1 MPNVTMRL
9 MLEAGVHFGHQ
20 TRFWNPQMSEY
31 IFGSRNKIH
40 IINLEKTLP
49 LYLEAVNALGKIA
62 ANRGSILFVG
72 TKRAA
77 RNIVSEEARRC
88 GMPYVSH
95 RWLGGM
101 LTNYKTIRQSI
112 SRLKEL
118 EEMSENGSFDRL
130 NKKEQLMLTREMDK
144 KEKVLGGIKDMKGLP
159 NAVFV
164 IDVGHEDIA
173 IKEANT
179 LGIPVFGIVDS
190 NNSPDGV
197 DYVIPGNDDAIKA
210 IQLYAQ
216 GIADAVI
223 EGRASAVIQRKE
235 EPAAKK
241 AAPKKAAAKPQPATE
256 RDKPVSEK
264 PVSDKPVE
272 EASAK
277 EEPAAE
283 EVSEAV
289 VEVKAEAIEVKTEAI
304 EVKTEADDVAV
315 IESSEAEPSETTDAA
330 AEKKAAVKK
339 TVAVKKKAAPKKKAA
354 VKKKAAPKKKAAAA
368 DTE

>member
-1 MPNVTMRL
+1 MRL

-20 TRFWNPQMSEY
+20 TRFWNPQMAEY

-49 LYLEAVNALGKIA
+49 LYNDAVNMIGKIA
-62 ANRGSILFVG
+62 ANRGTVLFIG

-77 RNIVSEEARRC
+77 RNIVTEEAQRC

-112 SRLKEL
+112 QRLKEL
-118 EEMSENGSFDRL
+118 EDMRDNGGFARL
-130 NKKEQLMLTREMDK
+130 NKKEQLMLSREMEK

-159 NAVFV
+159 DAVFV

-173 IKEANT
+173 VKEANT
-179 LGIPVFGIVDS
+179 LGIPVFGVVDS

-216 GIADAVI
+216 GVADAVI
-223 EGRASAVIQRKE
+223 EGRASAVIQRE
-235 EPAAKK
+235 
-241 AAPKKAAAKPQPATE
+241 APEAT
-256 RDKPVSEK
+256 P
-264 PVSDKPVE
+264 
-272 EASAK
+272 
-277 EEPAAE
+277 
-283 EVSEAV
+283 
-289 VEVKAEAIEVKTEAI
+289 
-304 EVKTEADDVAV
+304 
-315 IESSEAEPSETTDAA
+315 
-330 AEKKAAVKK
+330 
-339 TVAVKKKAAPKKKAA
+339 VKKKAAPKKKAA
-354 VKKKAAPKKKAAAA
+354 EKTEVAAAENTA
-368 DTE
+368 DTEEQE

>member
-1 MPNVTMRL
+1 MSNVSMRL

-49 LYLEAVNALGKIA
+49 LYTDAANAIGKIA
-62 ANRGSILFVG
+62 SNRGSVLFVG

-77 RNIVSEEARRC
+77 RNIVAEEAARC
-88 GMPYVSH
+88 SSPFVTH

-112 SRLKEL
+112 ARLKEL
-118 EEMSENGSFDRL
+118 EEMSENGGFDRL
-130 NKKEQLMLTREMDK
+130 NKKEQLMLTREMVK
-144 KEKVLGGIKDMKGLP
+144 KEKILGGIKDMKGLP
-159 NAVFV
+159 SAVFV

-173 IKEANT
+173 VKEANT

-190 NNSPDGV
+190 NNSPDGI

-223 EGRASAVIQRKE
+223 EGRASAVIQRSE
-235 EPAAKK
+235 EPKK
-241 AAPKKAAAKPQPATE
+241 AAPKKTAPKKAAAKPKVEAVNEEPAQE
-256 RDKPVSEK
+256 AAA
-264 PVSDKPVE
+264 E
-272 EASAK
+272 EAVAA
-277 EEPAAE
+277 EPAAE
-283 EVSEAV
+283 ESAVEAKTEAV
-289 VEVKAEAIEVKTEAI
+289 VAEVEEAAAPEA
-304 EVKTEADDVAV
+304 
-315 IESSEAEPSETTDAA
+315 AA
-330 AEKKAAVKK
+330 AEKKAAPKK
-339 TVAVKKKAAPKKKAA
+339 KATVKKKAAPKKKAA
-354 VKKKAAPKKKAAAA
+354 VKKKAAPKKKAAAKKDA
-368 DTE
+368 E

>member
-1 MPNVTMRL
+1 MSNISMRL

-49 LYLEAVNALGKIA
+49 LYNEAANAIGKIA
-62 ANRGSILFVG
+62 ANRGLIMFVG

-77 RNIVSEEARRC
+77 RQIMTEEATRC
-88 GMPYVSH
+88 GMPFVCH

-118 EEMSENGSFDRL
+118 EEMSQNGSFDRL
-130 NKKEQLMLTREMDK
+130 NKKEQLGLTREMAK

-159 NAVFV
+159 SAIFV

-179 LGIPVFGIVDS
+179 LGIPVFGVVDS

-216 GIADAVI
+216 GIADAII
-223 EGRASAVIQRKE
+223 EGRASAVIQRSE
-235 EPAAKK
+235 EAASAPKK
-241 AAPKKAAAKPQPATE
+241 VAPKKATPKHKADELPA
-256 RDKPVSEK
+256 
-264 PVSDKPVE
+264 
-272 EASAK
+272 
-277 EEPAAE
+277 
-283 EVSEAV
+283 EAV
-289 VEVKAEAIEVKTEAI
+289 VAEAAVTEEAVTQEVEAAPTE
-304 EVKTEADDVAV
+304 
-315 IESSEAEPSETTDAA
+315 
-330 AEKKAAVKK
+330 
-339 TVAVKKKAAPKKKAA
+339 VAVKKKAAVNKTV
-354 VKKKAAPKKKAAAA
+354 VKKKAAPKKKAAATDA
-368 DTE
+368 E

>member
-1 MPNVTMRL
+1 MSNISMRL

-49 LYLEAVNALGKIA
+49 LYNEAANAIGKIA
-62 ANRGSILFVG
+62 ANRGLIMFVG

-77 RNIVSEEARRC
+77 RQIMSEEAIRC
-88 GMPYVSH
+88 GMPFVCH

-118 EEMSENGSFDRL
+118 EEMSANGSFDRL
-130 NKKEQLMLTREMDK
+130 NKKEQLGLTREMAK

-159 NAVFV
+159 SAIFV

-216 GIADAVI
+216 GIADAII
-223 EGRASAVIQRKE
+223 EGRATAVIQRSE
-235 EPAAKK
+235 EAASAPKR
-241 AAPKKAAAKPQPATE
+241 AAPKRKADEVPAEAVVTEEVVTEEAVEVEAAPATE
-256 RDKPVSEK
+256 V
-264 PVSDKPVE
+264 
-272 EASAK
+272 AAK
-277 EEPAAE
+277 
-283 EVSEAV
+283 
-289 VEVKAEAIEVKTEAI
+289 
-304 EVKTEADDVAV
+304 
-315 IESSEAEPSETTDAA
+315 
-330 AEKKAAVKK
+330 KKAAVKK
-339 TVAVKKKAAPKKKAA
+339 TT
-354 VKKKAAPKKKAAAA
+354 VKKKAAPKKKAAATDA
-368 DTE
+368 E

>member
-1 MPNVTMRL
+1 MSNVSMRL

-77 RNIVSEEARRC
+77 RNIIAEEATRC
-88 GMPYVSH
+88 GMPFVSH

-101 LTNYKTIRQSI
+101 LTNYKTIRQSV

-118 EEMSENGSFDRL
+118 KEMSENGGFDRL
-130 NKKEQLMLTREMDK
+130 NKKEQLMLTREMIK

-159 NAVFV
+159 SAVFI

-216 GIADAVI
+216 GIADAII
-223 EGRASAVIQRKE
+223 EGRASAVIARKV
-235 EPAAKK
+235 EPTPDKVK
-241 AAPKKAAAKPQPATE
+241 AAPVKAK
-256 RDKPVSEK
+256 VSSK
-264 PVSDKPVE
+264 TE
-272 EASAK
+272 EA
-277 EEPAAE
+277 EPVPQEAVEKVAT
-283 EVSEAV
+283 EAV
-289 VEVKAEAIEVKTEAI
+289 VEEVTEI
-304 EVKTEADDVAV
+304 T
-315 IESSEAEPSETTDAA
+315 AEP
-330 AEKKAAVKK
+330 EKK
-339 TVAVKKKAAPKKKAA
+339 VAVKKKAAPKKKT
-354 VKKKAAPKKKAAAA
+354 VA
-368 DTE
+368 DAE

>member
-1 MPNVTMRL
+1 MSNVSMRL

-20 TRFWNPQMSEY
+20 TRFWNPQMAEY
-31 IFGSRNKIH
+31 IFGARNKIH

-49 LYLEAVNALGKIA
+49 LYNDAVNAIGKIA
-62 ANRGSILFVG
+62 SQRGTILFVG

-77 RNIVSEEARRC
+77 RKIISEEAQRC

-112 SRLKEL
+112 QRLKEL
-118 EEMSENGSFDRL
+118 EEMSQNGGFDRL
-130 NKKEQLMLTREMDK
+130 NKKEQLMLTREMEK

-159 NAVFV
+159 DAVFI

-173 IKEANT
+173 VKEANT
-179 LGIPVFGIVDS
+179 LGIPVFGVVDS
-190 NNSPDGV
+190 NNSPDGI

-223 EGRASAVIQRKE
+223 EGRASAVIQQAE
-235 EPAAKK
+235 EAPAPKK
-241 AAPKKAAAKPQPATE
+241 AAPKKAAPRRKVATA
-256 RDKPVSEK
+256 
-264 PVSDKPVE
+264 E
-272 EASAK
+272 ETAEAAA

-283 EVSEAV
+283 
-289 VEVKAEAIEVKTEAI
+289 
-304 EVKTEADDVAV
+304 
-315 IESSEAEPSETTDAA
+315 
-330 AEKKAAVKK
+330 KAAPAEQATEEKE
-339 TVAVKKKAAPKKKAA
+339 AAAPKKKAA
-354 VKKKAAPKKKAAAA
+354 VKKKAAAKKKAAPKKKAAAA
-368 DTE
+368 EDAE

>member
-1 MPNVTMRL
+1 MSNVSMRL

-20 TRFWNPQMSEY
+20 TRFWNPQMSDY

-49 LYLEAVNALGKIA
+49 LYIEAVNALGKIA

-77 RNIVSEEARRC
+77 RNIVSEEAQRC

-179 LGIPVFGIVDS
+179 LGIPVSVLL
-190 NNSPDGV
+190 
-197 DYVIPGNDDAIKA
+197 
-210 IQLYAQ
+210 IQIIHLMALIMLFRVMMMRLKRYSYML
-216 GIADAVI
+216 
-223 EGRASAVIQRKE
+223 RALQM
-235 EPAAKK
+235 P
-241 AAPKKAAAKPQPATE
+241 
-256 RDKPVSEK
+256 
-264 PVSDKPVE
+264 
-272 EASAK
+272 
-277 EEPAAE
+277 
-283 EVSEAV
+283 
-289 VEVKAEAIEVKTEAI
+289 
-304 EVKTEADDVAV
+304 
-315 IESSEAEPSETTDAA
+315 
-330 AEKKAAVKK
+330 
-339 TVAVKKKAAPKKKAA
+339 
-354 VKKKAAPKKKAAAA
+354 
-368 DTE
+368 

>member
-1 MPNVTMRL
+1 MRL

-62 ANRGSILFVG
+62 ADRGSILFVG

-77 RNIVSEEARRC
+77 RKIMSEEAERC
-88 GMPYVSH
+88 GMPFVSH

-118 EEMSENGSFDRL
+118 EEMAENGSFDRL
-130 NKKEQLMLTREMDK
+130 NKKEQLMLTREMIK

-159 NAVFV
+159 NAIFV

-173 IKEANT
+173 VKEANT

-190 NNSPDGV
+190 NNSPDGI

-241 AAPKKAAAKPQPATE
+241 AAPKKAAPKRKVEAAPATE
-256 RDKPVSEK
+256 TVAEAATEAKAPATPAEE
-264 PVSDKPVE
+264 PVE
-272 EASAK
+272 AK
-277 EEPAAE
+277 A
-283 EVSEAV
+283 
-289 VEVKAEAIEVKTEAI
+289 EVKAEAKTEVKA
-304 EVKTEADDVAV
+304 
-315 IESSEAEPSETTDAA
+315 EAEVVE
-330 AEKKAAVKK
+330 EKKAAVKK
-339 TVAVKKKAAPKKKAA
+339 KAAPKKKAAVKKKAAPKKKAA
-354 VKKKAAPKKKAAAA
+354 VKKKAAPKKKAAADEA
-368 DTE
+368 E

>member
-1 MPNVTMRL
+1 MRL

-20 TRFWNPQMSEY
+20 TRFWNPQMSPY
-31 IFGSRNKIH
+31 IYGSRNKIH

-49 LYLEAVNALGKIA
+49 LYLDAVNALGKIA

-77 RNIVSEEARRC
+77 RTIVAEEAQRC
-88 GMPYVSH
+88 SMPYVSH

-101 LTNYKTIRQSI
+101 LTNFKTIRQSI

-118 EEMSENGSFDRL
+118 EEMSVNGSFRRL
-130 NKKEQLMLTREMDK
+130 NKKEQLMLTREMEK

-223 EGRASAVIQRKE
+223 EGRASAVIQRNE

-241 AAPKKAAAKPQPATE
+241 SAAKPKQASE
-256 RDKPVSEK
+256 SDKS
-264 PVSDKPVE
+264 VSDQPVV
-272 EASAK
+272 
-277 EEPAAE
+277 AE
-283 EVSEAV
+283 EISEAA
-289 VEVKAEAIEVKTEAI
+289 VEVKAEAEDGAG
-304 EVKTEADDVAV
+304 
-315 IESSEAEPSETTDAA
+315 IESSETTDAA
-330 AEKKAAVKK
+330 AKKN
-339 TVAVKKKAAPKKKAA
+339 AAPKKKAA
-354 VKKKAAPKKKAAAA
+354 VKKKAAPIA
-368 DTE
+368 DAE

>member
-1 MPNVTMRL
+1 MSNVSMRL

-49 LYLEAVNALGKIA
+49 MYIDASNAIGKIA
-62 ANRGSILFVG
+62 ANRGTILFVG

-77 RNIVSEEARRC
+77 RKIMSEEAVRC
-88 GMPYVSH
+88 GMPHVSH

-118 EEMSENGSFDRL
+118 EEMSEDGSFDRL
-130 NKKEQLMLTREMDK
+130 NKKEQLMLSREKVK

-159 NAVFV
+159 SAVFV

-179 LGIPVFGIVDS
+179 LGIPVFGVVDS

-210 IQLYAQ
+210 IHLYAQ

-223 EGRASAVIQRKE
+223 EGRASAVIQRE
-235 EPAAKK
+235 EPVAKK
-241 AAPKKAAAKPQPATE
+241 AAPKKAAPK
-256 RDKPVSEK
+256 RK
-264 PVSDKPVE
+264 VE
-272 EASAK
+272 
-277 EEPAAE
+277 AAE
-283 EVSEAV
+283 ETKEVEAV
-289 VEVKAEAIEVKTEAI
+289 AE
-304 EVKTEADDVAV
+304 
-315 IESSEAEPSETTDAA
+315 ETVAA
-330 AEKKAAVKK
+330 AEPAPEAVAEEATTEEATTEEVAVKAAPKKKAAVKK
-339 TVAVKKKAAPKKKAA
+339 ATTKKAAVKKKAAPKKKAA

-368 DTE
+368 DK

>member
-1 MPNVTMRL
+1 MRL

-20 TRFWNPQMSEY
+20 TRFWNPQMAPF

-49 LYLEAVNALGKIA
+49 LYNDAMNMLGKIA
-62 ANRGSILFVG
+62 ADRGTILFVG

-77 RNIVSEEARRC
+77 RNIMTEEAQRC

-112 SRLKEL
+112 QRLKEL

-130 NKKEQLMLTREMDK
+130 HKKEKLMLTREMEK

-173 IKEANT
+173 VKEANT
-179 LGIPVFGIVDS
+179 LGIPVFGVVDS
-190 NNSPDGV
+190 NNSPQGV

-223 EGRASAVIQRKE
+223 EGRASAVIQRE
-235 EPAAKK
+235 APAASKPAPKK
-241 AAPKKAAAKPQPATE
+241 AAPKKAAVT
-256 RDKPVSEK
+256 
-264 PVSDKPVE
+264 
-272 EASAK
+272 AK
-277 EEPAAE
+277 EEPVTETAD
-283 EVSEAV
+283 
-289 VEVKAEAIEVKTEAI
+289 EAITEDQAEVTAETTEAA
-304 EVKTEADDVAV
+304 T
-315 IESSEAEPSETTDAA
+315 AE
-330 AEKKAAVKK
+330 
-339 TVAVKKKAAPKKKAA
+339 KKAAPKKKAV
-354 VKKKAAPKKKAAAA
+354 VKKKTAPKKKAAAKDA
-368 DTE
+368 E

>member
-1 MPNVTMRL
+1 MSNVSMRL

-31 IFGSRNKIH
+31 IFGARNKIH

-49 LYLEAVNALGKIA
+49 LYNEAANAIGKIA
-62 ANRGSILFVG
+62 AERGTVLFVG

-77 RNIVSEEARRC
+77 RNIVSEEAQRC
-88 GMPYVSH
+88 SMPYVTH

-101 LTNYKTIRQSI
+101 LTNFKTIRQSI

-118 EEMSENGSFDRL
+118 EEMSENGGFDRL
-130 NKKEQLMLTREMDK
+130 NKKEQLMLNREMEK
-144 KEKVLGGIKDMKGLP
+144 KDKVLGGIKDMKGLP
-159 NAVFV
+159 SAVFV

-223 EGRASAVIQRKE
+223 EGRASAVIQRSDDA
-235 EPAAKK
+235 P
-241 AAPKKAAAKPQPATE
+241 APKKAAAKRKVEAEAPAPAPAVE
-256 RDKPVSEK
+256 EVAEAPVEE
-264 PVSDKPVE
+264 VAAAPVE
-272 EASAK
+272 EAAEAPVEEAAEAK
-277 EEPAAE
+277 E
-283 EVSEAV
+283 
-289 VEVKAEAIEVKTEAI
+289 
-304 EVKTEADDVAV
+304 
-315 IESSEAEPSETTDAA
+315 
-330 AEKKAAVKK
+330 
-339 TVAVKKKAAPKKKAA
+339 AAPKKKA
-354 VKKKAAPKKKAAAA
+354 
-368 DTE
+368 